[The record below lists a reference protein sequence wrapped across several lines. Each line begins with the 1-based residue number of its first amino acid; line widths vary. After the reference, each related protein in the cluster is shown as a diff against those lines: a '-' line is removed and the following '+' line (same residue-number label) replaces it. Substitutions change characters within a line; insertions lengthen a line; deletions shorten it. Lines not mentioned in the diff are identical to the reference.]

1 MAKASGPSK
10 SELLKGTLDMLILQT
25 LTVQPLHGYA
35 IAQRIREV
43 SRELLQI
50 EEGSLYPALYRME
63 KKGWI
68 RSRWGLTEKQRQARM
83 YSLTPLGRKHLV
95 EEEANWEALAGVMGR
110 IMKLA

>member
-1 MAKASGPSK
+1 VTRLN
-10 SELLKGTLDMLILQT
+10 LLQGTLDLIVLKV
-25 LTVQPLHGYA
+25 LSGAPLHGYA

-95 EEEANWEALAGVMGR
+95 EEETNWEALTGAMGR
-110 IMKLA
+110 IMKLG

>member
-1 MAKASGPSK
+1 MTRLN
-10 SELLKGTLDMLILQT
+10 LLQGTLDLIVLKV
-25 LTVQPLHGYA
+25 LSGEPLHGYA

-68 RSRWGLTEKQRQARM
+68 RSRWGLTEKQRQARV

-95 EEEANWEALAGVMGR
+95 EEETNWEALAGVMGR
-110 IMKLA
+110 IMKLG

>member
-1 MAKASGPSK
+1 VTRLN
-10 SELLKGTLDMLILQT
+10 LLQGTLDLIVLKV
-25 LTVQPLHGYA
+25 LSGAPLHGYA

-83 YSLTPLGRKHLV
+83 YSLTPVGRKHLA

-110 IMKLA
+110 IMKLG